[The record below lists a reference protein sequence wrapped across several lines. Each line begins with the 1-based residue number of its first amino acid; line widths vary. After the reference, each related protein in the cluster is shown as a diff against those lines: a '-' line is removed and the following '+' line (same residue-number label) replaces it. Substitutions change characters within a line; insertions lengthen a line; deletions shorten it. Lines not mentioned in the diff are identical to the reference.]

1 MHNIKKTGAGGEI
14 YSNKTADRLSN
25 QWGVDV
31 ADELTKLLSEEL
43 AKSIDSEILK
53 SLGVL
58 SIPERRKKSLNKI
71 YKSKLLN
78 IILYK

>member
-1 MHNIKKTGAGGEI
+1 MKKIKKTGAGGEI

-43 AKSIDSEILK
+43 AKEIDKEILRG
-53 SLGVL
+53 LGL
-58 SIPERRKKSLNKI
+58 EPEKNKRRINSINKI
-71 YKSKLLN
+71 YKR
-78 IILYK
+78 